1 MHAVDE
7 DKTIDHNFYIEN
19 CLKPIVKEIWKQTK
33 SNGTKGIKLLHNNIR
48 SYTRSDVINYLT
60 EESINIMLH
69 PPHPSELAPCD
80 CWLND
85 YIKRNLLDQ
94 PNEKSLT
101 RPVSKVL
108 KNIPE
113 EFKILLTNYYEGWN
127 FV

>member
-1 MHAVDE
+1 M
-7 DKTIDHNFYIEN
+7 
-19 CLKPIVKEIWKQTK
+19 
-33 SNGTKGIKLLHNNIR
+33 LHNNTR
-48 SYTRSDVINYLT
+48 PYTRFDVINYLT

-80 CWLND
+80 YWLND
-85 YIKRNLLDQ
+85 YIKRNLLDK

-113 EFKILLTNYYEGWN
+113 EEFKILLTNY
-127 FV
+127 